1 MSDAVSP
8 VQSASE
14 TGLQVPGFLR
24 FAVLGACGGLC
35 AFFFSRL
42 LGAGPFI
49 GKPIYLDLPGEI
61 LVGSCAALFGV
72 YLLTA
77 SDVAATRT
85 MAFALACGL
94 FWSPIITSVQTYVQQ
109 HAEQQTV
116 TSAQQA
122 STLASQAAG
131 QSGTEAES
139 TIKAA
144 SSQISEA
151 LTKLPTV
158 ATPNSRDQIVASS
171 KSVVASIA
179 APKAGVASV
188 EALKNIGAASVKGG
202 SPQVTL
208 LAIEKL
214 KQIEASAPTP
224 ATRVAAEKAV
234 ASLASASP
242 GIVQE
247 PAKQGPAR

>member
-1 MSDAVSP
+1 MLFRRCRARLKLACRFRDFC
-8 VQSASE
+8 
-14 TGLQVPGFLR
+14 GLR
-24 FAVLGACGGLC
+24 FWARVADCVRSSFPGCWGRDLSSE
-35 AFFFSRL
+35 SR
-42 LGAGPFI
+42 FI
-49 GKPIYLDLPGEI
+49 WIFRAKFWW
-61 LVGSCAALFGV
+61 VH
-72 YLLTA
+72 
-77 SDVAATRT
+77 VAATRT